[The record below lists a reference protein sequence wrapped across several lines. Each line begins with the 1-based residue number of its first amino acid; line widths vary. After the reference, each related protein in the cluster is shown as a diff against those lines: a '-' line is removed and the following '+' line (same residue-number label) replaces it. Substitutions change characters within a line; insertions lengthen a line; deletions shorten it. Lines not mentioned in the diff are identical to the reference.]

1 MPTLGTSDF
10 FFFFSVVLI
19 YHKQY
24 VTAPPFSLTG
34 QLPTVNL
41 YYQYSSI
48 WLHENFI
55 APSPRLKVAAEE
67 FRLSVPGC
75 FCFFQGASAVHLFSG
90 TLTHNRGFAPL
101 IFPGDRGDSGA
112 IPPASG
118 PGRWNDSPW
127 RHAGGCGGYCSV
139 GEPATQA
146 GAGLLLPVI
155 WLNQYELHLHQPSTG
170 APIYAKISSCVCHSI
185 ASVEI
190 QTVLWAYQIVCRN
203 LHCYILFI

>member
-1 MPTLGTSDF
+1 MVAWKFYCAEPEAEGRSWRVLVKCAGVF
-10 FFFFSVVLI
+10 LFFSGG
-19 YHKQY
+19 
-24 VTAPPFSLTG
+24 SG
-34 QLPTVNL
+34 
-41 YYQYSSI
+41 
-48 WLHENFI
+48 
-55 APSPRLKVAAEE
+55 
-67 FRLSVPGC
+67 
-75 FCFFQGASAVHLFSG
+75 VHLFSG

-127 RHAGGCGGYCSV
+127 RRAGGCGGYCSV

-170 APIYAKISSCVCHSI
+170 AHIYARISSCVCHSI

-203 LHCYILFI
+203 LYCYILFI